1 MYKNSNNSFYEYCSF
16 LGENFY
22 SDNDNENDGIL
33 CENNY
38 INENNVL
45 GENNK
50 NTNTEDQIFRIENN
64 NWELW
69 NSIFLN
75 AFVNNLDKNP
85 SENIEPSYFMKNT
98 EITESITNEKVSK
111 KELQSIYTNSKN
123 DMEKKNNNK
132 KRKREETTS
141 TPKTENIR
149 PDNMIRKCKHIYLD
163 NLINFINEKIKELY
177 NNNIGRGICEK
188 QFKKLNQTNKS
199 STQVKHTQDYLNKT
213 IKEILSE
220 DISQNPHDFNRNLVN
235 KLLNDE
241 DIEKS
246 TYFMKLFDLTFLQT
260 LNQFRG
266 TEFCTELSGM
276 NSLDQELKKYEDDDY
291 RNNLKFYLEN
301 FEIIVKKRRSRKSK
315 HSESN

>member
-1 MYKNSNNSFYEYCSF
+1 MKYQSIC
-16 LGENFY
+16 
-22 SDNDNENDGIL
+22 
-33 CENNY
+33 
-38 INENNVL
+38 IN
-45 GENNK
+45 
-50 NTNTEDQIFRIENN
+50 
-64 NWELW
+64 
-69 NSIFLN
+69 
-75 AFVNNLDKNP
+75 
-85 SENIEPSYFMKNT
+85 
-98 EITESITNEKVSK
+98 SK
-111 KELQSIYTNSKN
+111 K
-123 DMEKKNNNK
+123 DMNKKINNK
-132 KRKREETTS
+132 KRKREKTTS
-141 TPKTENIR
+141 TTKKENFR
-149 PDNMIRKCKHIYLD
+149 TDNMIRKCKHVYLD

-246 TYFMKLFDLTFLQT
+246 TYFMRLFDLTFLQT